1 MRGFRILVTLMAL
14 MLMVPVHGSADM
26 TAMQQSQNDE
36 EQPDANNTT
45 LRIWSNGNQNHWS
58 HFGSSDDQNDE
69 ENIWYGESSSS
80 TLTVDLKFTM
90 KPTLSKRLN
99 MTVGEDIVG
108 KVKVKVNGDYQNGG
122 DGNCNNDCSNLTL
135 KLKSGANTLFE
146 GEYAPPLDQDHEI
159 SFTYTI
165 TEDDALWDKS
175 SANPSLHVYMKL
187 KGSEGPGIIPGTTN
201 GQPPA
206 EFTLYLSGDNSSKI
220 EFPIDESS
228 WDESFQS
235 DEMPMPVETP
245 GFTLVAGAAAMGM
258 AAVWARPRPE
268 DNSDD

>member
-1 MRGFRILVTLMAL
+1 MRGFRIVVTLMAL
-14 MLMVPVHGSADM
+14 MLMVPVHGSADL

-90 KPTLSKRLN
+90 KPTLTKRLN

-108 KVKVKVNGDYQNGG
+108 KIKVRVNGDYQDGG

-135 KLKSGANTLFE
+135 KLKSGATTLHE
-146 GEYAPPLDQDHEI
+146 QEYAPALGSDTDI
-159 SFTYTI
+159 TFTYTI
-165 TEDDALWDKS
+165 TEEESLWDKS

-187 KGSEGPGIIPGTTN
+187 KGNEQTGFFGTTS
-201 GQPPA
+201 GQAA

-220 EFPIDESS
+220 EFPIDPSS
-228 WDESFQS
+228 WNEAFQS

-258 AAVWARPRPE
+258 AAVWFRPRPE
-268 DNSDD
+268 EHSDD

>member
-1 MRGFRILVTLMAL
+1 MRGFRIVVTLMAL

-36 EQPDANNTT
+36 KQPDANNTT

-69 ENIWYGESSSS
+69 ENIWYGESESSS
-80 TLTVDLKFTM
+80 LTVDLKFTM

-108 KVKVKVNGDYQNGG
+108 KIKIKVNGDYQNGG

-135 KLKSGANTLFE
+135 KLKSGATTLWE
-146 GEYAPPLDQDHEI
+146 NEYAPPIGSDEII

-165 TEDDALWDKS
+165 TEEDALWDKS

-187 KGSEGPGIIPGTTN
+187 KGNRQQSTPFTVSGE
-201 GQPPA
+201 QA
-206 EFTLYLSGDNSSKI
+206 DFTLYLSGDNSSQI
-220 EFPIDESS
+220 QFPIDESS
-228 WDESFQS
+228 WDEAFQS

-268 DNSDD
+268 EHSDD